1 MSEERVPAVTEAP
14 CHVEGVS
21 PGASI
26 CFPSISVDQTGQKLS
41 KSELEKLAEECG
53 FTVVSSVTKTN
64 GDVVVA
70 VDPSS
75 SSGKAKRAREY
86 GKPVIAA
93 QQFLDQIKK

>member
-1 MSEERVPAVTEAP
+1 M
-14 CHVEGVS
+14 
-21 PGASI
+21 
-26 CFPSISVDQTGQKLS
+26 
-41 KSELEKLAEECG
+41 ECG

-64 GDVVVA
+64 CDVVVA

-75 SSGKAKRAREY
+75 SSGKAKKAREY